1 MSIEPVQLERRCGQR
16 FQLHF
21 PLTISMSGRVVH
33 GYAQDVSARG
43 LSIVAELSVAVG
55 DAVEL
60 IFTMPSE
67 VTLGQSMRVRAQA
80 RVLRASASSAAPGG
94 IAVRLDSYQ
103 HLPSPECESA
113 SEPAPVSASPATDPR
128 VSAGFP

>member
-1 MSIEPVQLERRCGQR
+1 MSTEPGQVERRCGQR

-21 PLTISMSGRVVH
+21 PLTISIRGRGVH

-67 VTLGQSMRVRAQA
+67 VTLGENMRVRAQG
-80 RVLRASASSAAPGG
+80 RVLRAPSSSTARGG

-113 SEPAPVSASPATDPR
+113 PELAPESASQATDPR